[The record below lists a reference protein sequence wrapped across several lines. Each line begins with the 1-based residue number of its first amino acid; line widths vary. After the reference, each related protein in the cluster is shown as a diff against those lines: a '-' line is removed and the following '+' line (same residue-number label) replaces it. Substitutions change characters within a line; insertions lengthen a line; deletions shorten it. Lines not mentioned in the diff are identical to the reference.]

1 MAPHESQL
9 DCENFND
16 DNGNP
21 AGGYAKGPG
30 FSIDWQNGPLVDPE
44 TGDRREQTG
53 AFVEDVLRAVIQR
66 VEYYQDSR
74 FNSAYNENALTAMR
88 EALSQFNARTADR
101 EDRGVEGTHQE

>member
-16 DNGNP
+16 DDGNP

-30 FSIDWQNGPLVDPE
+30 FAIDWQNGPLVDPA
-44 TGDRREQTG
+44 TGDRHEQTG

-66 VEYYQDSR
+66 VEYYNGTKFR
-74 FNSAYNENALTAMR
+74 CRENSLAITHME
-88 EALSQFNARTADR
+88 EAVHWFNARTADR